1 MMVTFKL
8 SKLTVP
14 WDDKCASLL
23 ELAEAHGLKPDYSC
37 RAGVCSTCISEL
49 LSGEISYFT
58 EPLDPPEEG
67 MALWAGQGHRM
78 ARELPA
84 GQLVEVLVAELAATR
99 AALSAGG
106 AG

>member
-1 MMVTFKL
+1 MTTVTAQPTSDQTVAMVTFKL

-23 ELAEAHGLKPDYSC
+23 ELAEAHGLKPDFSC
-37 RAGVCSTCISEL
+37 RSGICSTCISEL

-67 MALWAGQGHRM
+67 LALICCSRPCGDVTLM
-78 ARELPA
+78 
-84 GQLVEVLVAELAATR
+84 V
-99 AALSAGG
+99 
-106 AG
+106 